1 MDAFH
6 GAFAFAA
13 ICFCPL
19 PILDIAVVRIV
30 TIAIAM
36 QCRALG
42 ALHLQG
48 IGRVVRV
55 LRGDGVE
62 RAEIR
67 CHPSPGDTPCAV
79 VGTTL
84 NSMDWVRID
93 AVSHP

>member
-13 ICFCPL
+13 MSFCPL

-55 LRGDGVE
+55 LPGGTALSE
-62 RAEIR
+62 RRSGAIRLREIR
-67 CHPSPGDTPCAV
+67 PAQ
-79 VGTTL
+79 L
-84 NSMDWVRID
+84 LEQL
-93 AVSHP
+93 